1 MRIWGIAKPLEDL
14 TKEELQE
21 QIDSRVQWINQITKD
36 LPYADFGAYGQ
47 DLQRM
52 SEYKEEIRILKTFLS

>member
-1 MRIWGIAKPLEDL
+1 MRIWGIAKPLEEL

-21 QIDSRVQWINQITKD
+21 QIDSRVLWINQINKD

-47 DLQRM
+47 DMQRI
-52 SEYKEEIRILKTFLS
+52 SEYREEIRILKTFLS